1 LHRRFKTQ
9 LPELCLLLRDK
20 VFPNSPFSD
29 NESLTGSPTSRSPS
43 PSPNV
48 THNRNKSLSDD
59 TLRPRSR
66 SLSVSLAEDAQA
78 RRAGTN
84 KAKKALNRE
93 VSMSRV
99 FKPKPKTKSKT
110 DINGKGNEGD
120 ETNRSHSVGQYRHKR
135 RDEGVTL
142 VEATPVKGSSKA
154 RSAPLPVTTSRG
166 VKSIRG
172 GLFSKSI
179 DESEEDE
186 EIWDI
191 PSSPDILLLE
201 AGSDG
206 VKES

>member
-48 THNRNKSLSDD
+48 TRNRNKSLSDN

-99 FKPKPKTKSKT
+99 FKPKTKTKSN
-110 DINGKGNEGD
+110 INGKGNEGD
-120 ETNRSHSVGQYRHKR
+120 ETNRSHSVGQYPRKGHKR

-166 VKSIRG
+166 VKSIGG

-179 DESEEDE
+179 DEEEDE